1 MSEARPSGRAVFIR
15 ALPDGRASDTNAH
28 MTRRR
33 FYAPPEGFTVDRTS
47 VRLNADET
55 QHLRKVLR
63 LKTGDEVFVFDGQ
76 GREFRGVIQSV
87 AHEATQVSLTDE
99 CTLESTE
106 SPLNLTMAVALLKGE
121 KFDLIV
127 QKLTEWGVGRLF
139 PVITARA
146 DVRLRNESD
155 TSRRVDRWRRIVM
168 EATKQCGRTR
178 LLTVE
183 VPITLQSLIEQPQAT
198 SELRLL
204 FAERQETSFERL
216 IETDGP
222 SKAVTAVI
230 GPEGGWAGEEIDQAR
245 AAGWPIVTLHGRTL
259 LAETAAIAVATL
271 LQHRF
276 GDLR

>member
-1 MSEARPSGRAVFIR
+1 
-15 ALPDGRASDTNAH
+15 

-33 FYAPPEGFTVDRTS
+33 FYAPREGFTPDRTS

-76 GREFRGVIQSV
+76 GREFRGVIQFV
-87 AHEATQVSLTDE
+87 ARDETQVSITDE
-99 CTLESTE
+99 CPLGSTE

-127 QKLTEWGVGRLF
+127 QKLTELGVSRLI

-146 DVRLRNESD
+146 DVRLRGESD
-155 TSRRVDRWRRIVM
+155 AARRVDRWRRIVL
-168 EATKQCGRTR
+168 EATKQCERTR
-178 LLTVE
+178 LLTIE
-183 VPITLQSLIEQPQAT
+183 APIAFQNFIAQTRAT
-198 SELRLL
+198 GELRLL
-204 FAERQETSFERL
+204 FAERQGTSFGQL
-216 IETDGP
+216 IETDRAAQ
-222 SKAVTAVI
+222 AVTAII

-245 AAGWPIVTLHGRTL
+245 AADWPIVTLPGRVL
-259 LAETAAIAVATL
+259 RAETAAIAVTAL

>member
-1 MSEARPSGRAVFIR
+1 
-15 ALPDGRASDTNAH
+15 

-33 FYAPPEGFTVDRTS
+33 FYAPPEAFSTDRTS

-63 LKTGDEVFVFDGQ
+63 LRTGDEVFVFDGA
-76 GREFRGVIQSV
+76 GREFRGEIQSV
-87 AHEATQVSLTDE
+87 AREATQVRISDE
-99 CTLESTE
+99 VTIESTE
-106 SPLNLTMAVALLKGE
+106 SRLNLTMAVALLKGE

-127 QKLTEWGVGRLF
+127 QKLVELGVNRLV

-146 DVRLRNESD
+146 DVRLRGESD
-155 TSRRVDRWRRIVM
+155 AARRVDRWRRIVM

-178 LLTVE
+178 LLTIAA
-183 VPITLQSLIEQPQAT
+183 PSALPSCIAQRQSAGEQ
-198 SELRLL
+198 RLM
-204 FAERQETSFERL
+204 FAERQGTSLEQL
-216 IETDGP
+216 IGEMHDAP
-222 SKAVTAVI
+222 KAVTAVA

-245 AAGWPIVTLHGRTL
+245 AAGWKIVTLRGRTL
-259 LAETAAIAVATL
+259 RAETAAIVIAAL